1 MPAAPSPAP
10 GSASGLLTELVARLR
25 EADLGP
31 TCEEVADAL
40 WLAQWVT
47 PTGRSGSTGAG
58 TEPAPHPP
66 PPGPS
71 GDAHPRPAPLPPA
84 QPHEEAP
91 GGAPREGRAGL
102 SAPGGSATP
111 GDSGD
116 GADGG
121 ARVWVPTAATLP
133 DPIALQR
140 ALRPL
145 QRFQAPR
152 APVRRVLDER
162 ATADRAADTG
172 LTVPVLRRERRREAR
187 VQLLMDV
194 SSSTVVWQQTLEELR
209 TVCERAGAFRDVSLL
224 YLHAHADGTPGVATT
239 PTRPATPLRSPAQ
252 LADPTGRKLTLLLS
266 DCAGPMWRTGE
277 LHRLLHRWAAT
288 APVAVVQPLPQRMWR
303 NAQLPAWPGVLRRP
317 EGAGGR
323 LTFTTRAARPP
334 GAVPVPVLAPNRI
347 ALETWARLVSAT
359 GQLSLPGAAGWVGAG
374 PPPAPP
380 GPAARPHVTPAERV
394 RAFRCHASP
403 SAVRLAEY
411 LSLVPLVLPVM
422 QLVQRAMLVGSGPD
436 VLAEVLLG
444 GLLRR
449 SDEDHEGDDATEP
462 AYEFLPG
469 VREELMARQEAG
481 DAHLVLKKCSQ
492 YLEQRFGTGV
502 RNFPAMAAAYL
513 AGTVESQ
520 GGADDPRL
528 RRFAVV
534 STQVLRHFLVP
545 PPVSTAASGPA
556 DLAARAR
563 ESLARFRRQNTARD
577 LDAAVQLL
585 SAAARATTGRA
596 EQAPLYAELAEAL
609 LERWRARALGE
620 DLRDALAAA
629 ERAVPEAPG
638 AYGTLARVL
647 RHMEQEVDAAGAD
660 TDAVPDRFRE
670 EAGRASQG
678 RASGGGA
685 SGDRASEGGEAE
697 GGAAEPEAVRF
708 LLLTYAEECLREAYA
723 TAPGRAGRTA
733 LAHVRLLQRLAVEF
747 AEQAVRLLDPAPEGP
762 DQWAAGLISRAL
774 DVLDAADPLRP
785 PEAVRYFRGLLFLH
799 LARRRGAVRP
809 EAVPDLART
818 AADEL
823 NHALTALEHTLAHQ
837 GAENGEPDW
846 TPQPVDLFTGWMAV
860 ASAEEL
866 TASGATVLMRVRRA
880 LERARAVA
888 ERYPAWEGRDEQLAD
903 CLQQTVRVWLQL
915 YGPDDG
921 HEPVD
926 ETIAILEEALRL
938 APSGTPLHREVLIK
952 YGSTLLVRKPAEL
965 EEVEAV
971 VRIFR
976 EAVDFA
982 SEASE
987 ELATYR
993 VQLGHA
999 LYQRF
1004 RLRGALTDLHEAD
1017 WILGAGARGTDD
1029 PGISGLAWM
1038 LRGDVAVELQ
1048 RTTGATVRLTEA
1060 AGHFHRAAED
1070 ALATGNAALAAA
1082 ALRKRATCLE
1092 DTAGPARALAEYRKA
1107 LRLLE
1112 GTPDAEVLTSALQHD
1127 IARLRAGEAEE

>member
-1 MPAAPSPAP
+1 MTAAPSSAP
-10 GSASGLLTELVARLR
+10 GSVSGLLTELVARLR
-25 EADLGP
+25 AADLGP

-47 PTGRSGSTGAG
+47 PAGRSRTTDAAGGGAAEG
-58 TEPAPHPP
+58 AAEGAPHFPA
-66 PPGPS
+66 PGPS
-71 GDAHPRPAPLPPA
+71 GDARPRPAPLPPA
-84 QPHEEAP
+84 QPHGAAP

-102 SAPGGSATP
+102 SAPGGAGTR

-116 GADGG
+116 GGDGG

-172 LTVPVLRRERRREAR
+172 LTVPVLRRERCREAR

-224 YLHAHADGTPGVATT
+224 YLHARPDGTAGVATT

-252 LADPTGRKLTLLLS
+252 LADPTGRQLTLLLS

-303 NAQLPAWPGVLRRP
+303 NARLPAWPGVLRSP

-323 LTFTTRAARPP
+323 LTFTTRAGRPP

-347 ALETWARLVSAT
+347 ALETWARLVAAT

-380 GPAARPHVTPAERV
+380 GPAAPPAVTPAERV
-394 RAFRCHASP
+394 RAFRRHASP

-449 SDEDHEGDDATEP
+449 SDEDHEGDDVTEP

-469 VREELMARQEAG
+469 VREELMARQGAG

-534 STQVLRHFLVP
+534 STQVLRHFLAP
-545 PPVSTAASGPA
+545 PPVFTAASDPA

-577 LDAAVQLL
+577 LDAAVELL
-585 SAAARATTGRA
+585 SAAARGTAGRA

-638 AYGTLARVL
+638 AYGILARVL
-647 RHMEQEVDAAGAD
+647 RYMEQQVVAAGAD

-670 EAGRASQG
+670 EAGRAS
-678 RASGGGA
+678 
-685 SGDRASEGGEAE
+685 E
-697 GGAAEPEAVRF
+697 GGATDPGAVRF
-708 LLLTYAEECLREAYA
+708 LLLRYAEECLREAFA
-723 TAPGRAGRTA
+723 TTPGRDGRTA
-733 LAHVRLLQRLAVEF
+733 LAHVRLLQRLALDF
-747 AEQAVRLLDPAPEGP
+747 AEQAVRLHDPAPEGP

-774 DVLDAADPLRP
+774 DVLDAADPMRP
-785 PEAVRYFRGLLFLH
+785 QEAVRYFRGLLFLH

-823 NHALTALEHTLAHQ
+823 THALPALEDTLAHQ
-837 GAENGEPDW
+837 GGAGDDEADW
-846 TPQPVDLFTGWMAV
+846 VPQPVDLFTGWMAV

-866 TASGATVLMRVRRA
+866 AASGAVTLTRVRLA

-903 CLQQTVRVWLQL
+903 CLQQTVRIWLQL

-921 HEPVD
+921 HEPVE

-938 APSGTPLHREVLIK
+938 APAGTRLRREVLVK

-1004 RLRGALTDLHEAD
+1004 RLRGSLTDLHEAD

-1029 PGISGLAWM
+1029 PGISGLAWT

-1048 RTTGATVRLTEA
+1048 RATGATVRLAEA

-1070 ALATGNAALAAA
+1070 ALAIGNSALAAA

-1112 GTPDAEVLTSALQHD
+1112 GGDDVEVLTSALQHD

>member
-1 MPAAPSPAP
+1 MTAAPSPAP
-10 GSASGLLTELVARLR
+10 GPAGGPLTELVARLR
-25 EADLGP
+25 EADLAP
-31 TCEEVADAL
+31 TCEEVADAV
-40 WLAQWVT
+40 WLARWVT
-47 PTGRSGSTGAG
+47 PAGPSGSTAKA
-58 TEPAPHPP
+58 PAPPARPP
-66 PPGPS
+66 APGP
-71 GDAHPRPAPLPPA
+71 
-84 QPHEEAP
+84 P
-91 GGAPREGRAGL
+91 GGARTHPAPAPPAPPAGTGPAGAPHEARAGL
-102 SAPGGSATP
+102 SAPGGTGTH
-111 GDSGD
+111 GDRD
-116 GADGG
+116 GGRDRG

-194 SSSTVVWQQTLEELR
+194 SSSTVVWQQTLGELR
-209 TVCERAGAFRDVSLL
+209 TVCERAGAFSDVSLF
-224 YLHAHADGTPGVATT
+224 YLHPRPDGTPGVATT
-239 PTRPATPLRSPAQ
+239 PARTTAPLRSPAQ
-252 LADPTGRKLTLLLS
+252 LADPTGRRLTLLLS
-266 DCAGPMWRTGE
+266 DCAGPMWRSGE
-277 LHRLLHRWAAT
+277 LHRLLHRWSAT

-303 NAQLPAWPGVLRRP
+303 NARLPAWTGTLRSP

-323 LTFTTRAARPP
+323 LTFATRAGHPP
-334 GAVPVPVLAPNRI
+334 GAVPVPVLAPNRT

-359 GQLSLPGAAGWVGAG
+359 GQLSLQGAAGWVG
-374 PPPAPP
+374 PDRPPAAP
-380 GPAARPHVTPAERV
+380 GPAAPPDVTPAERV
-394 RAFRCHASP
+394 RAFRRHASP
-403 SAVRLAEY
+403 PARRLAEY

-422 QLVQRAMLVGSGPD
+422 QLVQRAMLAGSGPD

-449 SDEDHEGDDATEP
+449 SDDAHEGDDVTEP

-469 VREELMARQEAG
+469 VREELMRHQEAA

-513 AGTVESQ
+513 AGTVEAQS
-520 GGADDPRL
+520 GTDDPRL

-534 STQVLRHFLVP
+534 STQVLRHFLAP
-545 PPVSTAASGPA
+545 PPVSTAASDPA
-556 DLAARAR
+556 ELASRAR

-585 SAAARATTGRA
+585 SAAARATTDRPA
-596 EQAPLYAELAEAL
+596 QAALYRELADVL

-629 ERAVPEAPG
+629 EQAVPDEPG
-638 AYGTLARVL
+638 AYRTLARVL
-647 RHMEQEVDAAGAD
+647 EHMEEQVRAAGAN
-660 TDAVPDRFRE
+660 TDAVPDRFRARA
-670 EAGRASQG
+670 AGT
-678 RASGGGA
+678 
-685 SGDRASEGGEAE
+685 GDD
-697 GGAAEPEAVRF
+697 GAADPEAVCF
-708 LLLTYAEECLREAYA
+708 LLLMYAEECLREAYA
-723 TAPGRAGRTA
+723 TAPGRDGRTA

-747 AEQAVRLLDPAPEGP
+747 PGQAVRLLDPEPEGP
-762 DQWAAGLISRAL
+762 DQWAAGLIGRAL
-774 DVLDAADPLRP
+774 DVLDAAEPVRP
-785 PEAVRYFRGLLFLH
+785 AESVRYFRGLLFLD

-809 EAVPDLART
+809 EAVPELART
-818 AADEL
+818 ACGEL
-823 NHALTALEHTLAHQ
+823 TDALALLEAAPPHERVRDDAL
-837 GAENGEPDW
+837 DW
-846 TPQPVDLFTGWMAV
+846 TPEPVDLFTGWMAV

-866 TASGATVLMRVRRA
+866 AGSDGATLTRVRRA

-888 ERYPAWEGRDEQLAD
+888 ARYPSWEGRDEHLVD
-903 CLQQTVRVWLQL
+903 CLQQMVRVRLQL

-952 YGSTLLVRKPAEL
+952 YGSTLLVRQPVAVED
-965 EEVEAV
+965 VEAV
-971 VRIFR
+971 VRILR
-976 EAVDFA
+976 EAVDLS

-987 ELATYR
+987 ELAAYR

-1004 RLRGALTDLHEAD
+1004 RLRGSLTDLHEAD
-1017 WILGAGARGTDD
+1017 WILGAGARGTAD
-1029 PGISGLAWM
+1029 PRVSGLAWM
-1038 LRGDVAVELQ
+1038 IRGDVAVQLR
-1048 RTTGATVRLTEA
+1048 RTTGAAVRLTEA
-1060 AGHFHRAAED
+1060 ADHFRRAAGD
-1070 ALATGNAALAAA
+1070 ALATGNTAFAAA

-1092 DTAGPARALAEYRKA
+1092 ETAGPARALTEYRKA
-1107 LRLLE
+1107 LGLLE
-1112 GTPDAEVLTSALQHD
+1112 GGDQTEVLTAALHQD
-1127 IARLRAGEAEE
+1127 IARLGAGEAEG